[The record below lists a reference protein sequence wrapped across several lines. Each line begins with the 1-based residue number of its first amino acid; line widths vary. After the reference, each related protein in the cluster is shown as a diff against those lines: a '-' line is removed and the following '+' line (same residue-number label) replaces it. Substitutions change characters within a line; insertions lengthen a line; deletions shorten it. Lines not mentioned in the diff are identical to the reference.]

1 MATTSPRPEPQYDPF
16 PPGGSHRSMTIEMEV
31 EDMGNMLRRAFIKGH
46 DDFTIYCDEPAVI
59 GGNGT
64 APAPLHYFAASILF

>member
-1 MATTSPRPEPQYDPF
+1 MATASSRPELNYDPF

-31 EDMGNMLRRAFIKGH
+31 EDMGNMLRRAFTLGQS
-46 DDFTIYCDEPAVI
+46 DFTIYCDEPAAI
-59 GGNGT
+59 GGNNT